1 MCSSD
6 LFDIRRRF
14 SRSLVF
20 GHGVHVCIG
29 AHAARLVGRVML
41 QEVLARVPEYRIDPT
56 GIERPPS
63 EFQIGYTAM
72 PVMC

>member
-1 MCSSD
+1 MTPLLGLLLRVGSGSP
-6 LFDIRRRF
+6 
-14 SRSLVF
+14 SRE
-20 GHGVHVCIG
+20 
-29 AHAARLVGRVML
+29 
-41 QEVLARVPEYRIDPT
+41 QNWTDDVPEYRIDPT